1 MTIALMSA
9 SWLAVRRPPLLVPL
23 GAAVG
28 LVLVTLPWSGSA
40 VLVVHGV
47 GVLVACSLAATTDDP
62 AAEVAAATP
71 PVRRTRTAF
80 RMVAGAL
87 VAVPVLLVGLVV
99 AETRLA
105 ATPLVALGPEV
116 VGYGLLAL
124 AVGAALRAWAGVPQ
138 PAYPAAIAVLVLV
151 LATWMLPRG
160 WTMVDPQ
167 PWGPPL
173 QAALLRWLAVALLA
187 VAVLTAALRDVRFP
201 TVCRQAGAPHGL
213 QPMGG
218 TRFPASPGK
227 PSP

>member
-1 MTIALMSA
+1 MTTALMSA

-23 GAAVG
+23 GVAVA
-28 LVLVTLPWSGSA
+28 LVLATLPWAGSA

-71 PVRRTRTAF
+71 PARRTRTAF

-116 VGYGLLAL
+116 AGYGLLAL
-124 AVGAALRAWAGVPQ
+124 AVGAALRAWAGVPH
-138 PAYPAAIAVLVLV
+138 PAYSAAIAVLVIV
-151 LATWMLPRG
+151 LTTWMLPRG

-173 QAALLRWLAVALLA
+173 EAALLRWLAVALLA
-187 VAVLTAALRDVRFP
+187 LAVLAAALRDVQFP
-201 TVCRQAGAPHGL
+201 TVCRRPRGRGRGRSAP
-213 QPMGG
+213 
-218 TRFPASPGK
+218 S
-227 PSP
+227 